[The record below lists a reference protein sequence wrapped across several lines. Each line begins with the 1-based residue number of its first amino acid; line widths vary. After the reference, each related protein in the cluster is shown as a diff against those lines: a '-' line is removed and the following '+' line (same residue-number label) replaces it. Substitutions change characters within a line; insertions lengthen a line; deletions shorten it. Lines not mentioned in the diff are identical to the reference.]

1 MPHICWSIF
10 KKSWAVQARNEGWLT
25 LFYYHF
31 LAGWWFG
38 TFFMFP
44 YIGNNHPNWQTHIFQ
59 RGWNHQPARFSTFSL
74 MGPVIPDWQ
83 TCSSCKQNWPIGST
97 VETKLGMR
105 ALQTKCP
112 YRTERE
118 KPKNG
123 AGNQQNGDPTKPGIC
138 HKIYC
143 DTMRYHHPATIQKWV

>member
-1 MPHICWSIF
+1 M
-10 KKSWAVQARNEGWLT
+10 QARNEGRLT

-44 YIGNNHPNWQTHIFQ
+44 YIGNNHPNWRTHIFQ

-97 VETKLGMR
+97 GETKLGMSQGV
-105 ALQTKCP
+105 ANKMSLQN
-112 YRTERE
+112 RQRE
-118 KPKNG
+118 AKEWCRQPAKWGSNKT
-123 AGNQQNGDPTKPGIC
+123 GDMPQILL
-138 HKIYC
+138 
-143 DTMRYHHPATIQKWV
+143 RYNAISSSGYHSEVSLEP